1 MLDSQH
7 NRRAISSVVSWI
19 LKLPG
24 NLTAETFLKRYWQK
38 QPLFMPGALN
48 RVRPSITRNELGWLA
63 TLEDVES
70 RLVFV
75 ERSNNLCRY
84 RAETGPFEPEY
95 LQDLPKRDWTLLV
108 HDVEKHLPAMRAL
121 FQYVPFIPDWRI
133 DDLMVSFAAPGG
145 GVGPHKDNY
154 DVFLCQGIGVR
165 NWHFTIDDVIADP
178 DASDELALLS
188 EFTSEANVDTAEG
201 DVLYVPPGA
210 PHWGTARRACM
221 TYSIG
226 MRAPQ
231 VSDFSSALNRSIP
244 NEDDFYGDPE
254 LDIGEARPGY
264 ISSASAKRVSLLLG
278 LSTSREDEVTE
289 ALGRFAT
296 MAKDW
301 LKPEGANAEETEGM
315 LGVLQNGGRLHVHGM
330 SQIAFDDSKLYVNG
344 SSMVLPHNSA
354 ALIEEI
360 CADRS
365 LAHSI
370 PTDVGQQNMIR
381 WMLRHGTFEIPETS

>member
-1 MLDSQH
+1 M
-7 NRRAISSVVSWI
+7 

-24 NLTAETFLKRYWQK
+24 NLTAEAFLKRYWQK
-38 QPLFMPGALN
+38 QPLFMPGALKS
-48 RVRPSITRNELGWLA
+48 VRPAITRNELGWLA

-75 ERSNNLCRY
+75 ERRQNRCRY

-121 FQYVPFIPDWRI
+121 FQHVPFIPDWRI

-165 NWHFTIDDVIADP
+165 NWHFTVDDVVADL

-188 EFTSEANVDTAEG
+188 EFTGDEDPDTTEG
-201 DVLYVPPGA
+201 DVLYLPPGVA
-210 PHWGTARRACM
+210 HWGTARRACM

-231 VSDFSSALNRSIP
+231 VSDLSCSLSYSTSNA
-244 NEDDFYGDPE
+244 DDFYRDPD
-254 LDIGEARPGY
+254 LNLGEARPGY
-264 ISSASAKRVSLLLG
+264 LSSAAAKRASLLLG
-278 LSTSREDEVTE
+278 LSNSRHDDVAEV
-289 ALGRFAT
+289 LGRFAT
-296 MAKDW
+296 EAKDW
-301 LKPEGANAEETEGM
+301 LKPEGAGEEETEGM
-315 LGVLQNGGRLHVHGM
+315 LDILQNGGRLHVHGM
-330 SQIAFDDSKLYVNG
+330 SQIAFDDRMLYVNG
-344 SSMVLPHNSA
+344 SSKGLAHNAA
-354 ALIEEI
+354 ALIEKI
-360 CADRS
+360 CVDRS
-365 LAHSI
+365 LAQPFPGDI
-370 PTDVGQQNMIR
+370 EQDDLIR
-381 WMLRHGTFEIPETS
+381 WMLKYGTFEIPENS